1 MKRKNLAAKKIAR
14 KKLAKTKDKKILIFY
29 KKFEKKIYKSL
40 NKEKFAIAVSGGS
53 DSMCLAFFAARYALS
68 HNNKIYTLIIDH
80 KLRKDSSLE
89 AKKVKRIL
97 TKNNIKSNILTW
109 KGKIPKSNIQLNAR
123 NIRYSLLSEY
133 CYKKKIKNL
142 IVAHH
147 VDDQIENFFIRL
159 IRGSGLSGLASMSEI
174 SNFND
179 NLKIIR
185 PFLDF
190 TKDDL
195 KHVTKS
201 VFKNFISDPSN
212 ENQKFLRVR
221 VRNYRKDLEKEGL
234 DTKKIIK
241 TVNNLLSANKAL
253 NFYKKKALHKHAYFL
268 SKSKCLVN
276 SNIFLDEP
284 QEIIFKCFSNI
295 LSLVSNAYYPPRSK
309 KVVNLIERIE
319 KNNYHK
325 STLGGCIIEKK
336 DGFILFVKEKNKQN
350 LI

>member
-1 MKRKNLAAKKIAR
+1 MKRKNLAVKKIAR

-68 HNNKIYTLIIDH
+68 HNNKIHTLIIDH
-80 KLRKDSSLE
+80 KLRKESSIE
-89 AKKVKRIL
+89 ATKVKKIL

-109 KGKIPKSNIQLNAR
+109 KGKTPKSNIQLNAR

-133 CYKKKIKNL
+133 CYKKNIKNL

-174 SNFND
+174 SNYND

-190 TKDDL
+190 KKEDF

-212 ENQKFLRVR
+212 KNKKFLRVR
-221 VRNYRKDLEKEGL
+221 IRNYRKDLEKEGL

-268 SKSKCLVN
+268 SKSK
-276 SNIFLDEP
+276 FD
-284 QEIIFKCFSNI
+284 
-295 LSLVSNAYYPPRSK
+295 
-309 KVVNLIERIE
+309 
-319 KNNYHK
+319 
-325 STLGGCIIEKK
+325 
-336 DGFILFVKEKNKQN
+336 
-350 LI
+350 